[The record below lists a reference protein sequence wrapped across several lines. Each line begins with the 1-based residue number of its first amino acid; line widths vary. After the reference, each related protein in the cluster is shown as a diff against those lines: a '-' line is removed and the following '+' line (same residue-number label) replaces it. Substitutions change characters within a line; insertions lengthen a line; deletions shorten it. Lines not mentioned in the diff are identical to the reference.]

1 MTELTQATEE
11 SCRGDQTG
19 PSFLIAKYTER
30 QTTLVTMRIYRKVFE

>member
-11 SCRGDQTG
+11 SCRADQTG

-30 QTTLVTMRIYRKVFE
+30 QTTLTGDHENLKEGF